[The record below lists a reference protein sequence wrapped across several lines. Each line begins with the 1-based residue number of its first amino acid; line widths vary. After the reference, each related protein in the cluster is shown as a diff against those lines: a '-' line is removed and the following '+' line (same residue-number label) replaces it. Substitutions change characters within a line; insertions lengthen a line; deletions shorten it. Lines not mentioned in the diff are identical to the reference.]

1 MDLLLYKMK
10 WGFQQ
15 RYLTYKYLQLV
26 QGYHIKAFKE
36 IASKFSSIFESIDA
50 IMDNNNDG
58 EF

>member
-1 MDLLLYKMK
+1 M
-10 WGFQQ
+10 
-15 RYLTYKYLQLV
+15 QLV